1 MCEVRQQRQP
11 RTWWNSLSPD
21 GNKWNSIGKGSTK
34 AMARQRESA
43 GKSQQQ
49 RRGVSVSQLTG
60 WIKSTLQAEI
70 PPVWVEGE
78 LSDVSRPSSGHIY
91 FSLKDDSAQ
100 IRGVIWRSAAARLK
114 FVPQDGMQVICRGA
128 IDVYAPRGTY
138 QLSVQQVEPRG
149 VGALEMALRQLKERL
164 GAEGLFDV
172 SRKQSLPPFPRR
184 VAIVTS
190 PSGAAVRDFLE
201 VARRRWRG
209 MQVMVVPTRVQG
221 DGASR
226 EIATAIERANQLN
239 PPPDVLVVARGG
251 GSLEDLWCFNE
262 EPVVRAIA
270 ASHLPVVS
278 GVGHEIDV
286 TLSDLVADVRA
297 LTPSEAAERVVPSQQ
312 ELSERLQQLRY
323 RLTAGLR
330 SRAVEARRRLE
341 RLEARTPLQY
351 PFASIQ
357 ESSRRLDELGTQ
369 ADTALQRQLR
379 EAQQRVHTVA
389 GKLESLSP
397 LAVLT
402 RGYSVTTRENGR
414 VASDAEEFAAGD
426 VLVTRLPRGQI
437 QSRVETVIAEHELQ
451 ANESRENED

>member
-49 RRGVSVSQLTG
+49 RRVVSVSQLTG

-209 MQVMVVPTRVQG
+209 MQV
-221 DGASR
+221 
-226 EIATAIERANQLN
+226 I
-239 PPPDVLVVARGG
+239 
-251 GSLEDLWCFNE
+251 
-262 EPVVRAIA
+262 
-270 ASHLPVVS
+270 
-278 GVGHEIDV
+278 
-286 TLSDLVADVRA
+286 
-297 LTPSEAAERVVPSQQ
+297 
-312 ELSERLQQLRY
+312 
-323 RLTAGLR
+323 
-330 SRAVEARRRLE
+330 
-341 RLEARTPLQY
+341 
-351 PFASIQ
+351 
-357 ESSRRLDELGTQ
+357 
-369 ADTALQRQLR
+369 
-379 EAQQRVHTVA
+379 
-389 GKLESLSP
+389 
-397 LAVLT
+397 
-402 RGYSVTTRENGR
+402 
-414 VASDAEEFAAGD
+414 
-426 VLVTRLPRGQI
+426 
-437 QSRVETVIAEHELQ
+437 
-451 ANESRENED
+451 